1 MTKEEVYDKKI
12 YFALD
17 YFNIGGLKTNL
28 SGMAFRP
35 KQILAQVNP
44 VWPTFLEVAH
54 ICKDLILNLD
64 QSKFN
69 HKDMELMA
77 YALGENPMGTCNIKQ
92 LNLRKSPINKEGAKF
107 LAPALVL
114 NKSLVHLDLS
124 SCKLGVSG
132 VMRISDALKEN
143 TTMKSMNLYRNI
155 LDVDGAR
162 AIGKML

>member
-77 YALGENPMGTCNIKQ
+77 YALGENPMGTCNIK
-92 LNLRKSPINKEGAKF
+92 
-107 LAPALVL
+107 
-114 NKSLVHLDLS
+114 
-124 SCKLGVSG
+124 
-132 VMRISDALKEN
+132 
-143 TTMKSMNLYRNI
+143 
-155 LDVDGAR
+155 
-162 AIGKML
+162 